1 MVCPILLVVS
11 LLRYPRGILNFS
23 LFYLALSASFRGRS
37 LRGCVLNLPVGYMGY
52 VMKEDKRPF
61 TEEEVRQKISFYD

>member
-1 MVCPILLVVS
+1 M
-11 LLRYPRGILNFS
+11 LNFS
-23 LFYLALSASFRGRS
+23 LFYLALSASFRGRG

-61 TEEEVRQKISFYD
+61 TEEEVRYKISFYD